1 MMVDE
6 DVLVRRHIYINHN
19 LESDK
24 LKLVNLVCVC
34 VCFRKGSKKE
44 KKMPFYMMPTVVC
57 NWFFANLCVCVL
69 NGV

>member
-34 VCFRKGSKKE
+34 VCVLERGAKK
-44 KKMPFYMMPTVVC
+44 KKRC
-57 NWFFANLCVCVL
+57 RSI
-69 NGV
+69 